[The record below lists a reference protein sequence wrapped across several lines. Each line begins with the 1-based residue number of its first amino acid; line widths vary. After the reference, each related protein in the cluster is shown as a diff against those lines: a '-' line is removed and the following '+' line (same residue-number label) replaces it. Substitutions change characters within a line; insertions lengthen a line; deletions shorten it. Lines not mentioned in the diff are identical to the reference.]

1 MKKHNAGDELYNS
14 KRFDIVIKLKGSK
27 YPDVFK
33 GGNTI
38 EETEEM
44 ARSFLPCNEE
54 IVETVYIE
62 EICTVHKIAK
72 VIK

>member
-1 MKKHNAGDELYNS
+1 MKKYNVGDELYSS
-14 KRFDIVIKLKGSK
+14 KRFDMVIKLKGSK
-27 YPDVFK
+27 YSDVFK

-44 ARSFLPCNEE
+44 ARSFLPCDED

-62 EICTVHKIAK
+62 EICTVRKIVK